1 MLPVGN
7 NKPARTSRCAI
18 MGILNATPDS
28 FSDGGSHKG
37 VDASVEHALKMEEE
51 GADIIDVG
59 GESTR
64 PGAEEVTA
72 AEELRRVLPIITAL
86 RARSGIVLSIDT
98 RKAIVA
104 EAALDAG
111 ADIIND
117 VSALRHDPR
126 MAALAAE
133 RQIPVVLMH
142 MQGDPASMQNAP
154 RYVDVIAEL
163 LDFFH
168 ERLEFCAIHGITHP
182 VIDPGIGFGKRLEH
196 NLRILREL
204 DRLSEFEAP
213 ILVGSSR
220 KSFIGQITGLPV
232 EQRLAG
238 SIASSVM
245 AYLHGANI
253 LRVHDVRETRSAI
266 DIAMAIEAK
275 EVSSHVV

>member
-1 MLPVGN
+1 
-7 NKPARTSRCAI
+7 